1 MIEQTVE
8 EVIPLFGTSAACPA
22 LGAAA
27 ATITGA
33 AARRRGR
40 RRLMEERSAQMVRT
54 LAALGPLGPC
64 SSSYS
69 TFAPSSSDL

>member
-1 MIEQTVE
+1 MTIAHTHRNH
-8 EVIPLFGTSAACPA
+8 ITSEAHGSDQARGP
-22 LGAAA
+22 
-27 ATITGA
+27 TITA
-33 AARRRGR
+33 SWTTAGR
-40 RRLMEERSAQMVRT
+40 RRLMKKASAQMMRT